1 MSEKTGTV
9 EGLLASISDR
19 LSVDQ
24 ASAETVLLSM
34 FASINERIEKI
45 EGEIEHH
52 SEGIESAIDSAEDHE
67 SRLDDVEGCEGL
79 HWGEEETRHLAH
91 DQLDD
96 HVYEPLPEIDDHA
109 LEELPDYCLAGLDF
123 DEIVTAAKA
132 ETVEAIRSEILPL
145 CGAEIF
151 EALRVELRAR
161 PELAR
166 RWQDELIGA
175 NQVEWNRHENP
186 VELSK
191 ASDERTREILD
202 AGGISPA
209 TACPDCADTDGEDL
223 CELCRVEGPGWR
235 ERFLTRAR
243 YYMGPK

>member
-9 EGLLASISDR
+9 EGLL
-19 LSVDQ
+19 
-24 ASAETVLLSM
+24 
-34 FASINERIEKI
+34 ASINERIEKI

-52 SEGIESAIDSAEDHE
+52 E
-67 SRLDDVEGCEGL
+67 SRLDDVECCEGL

-109 LEELPDYCLAGLDF
+109 LEELPDSCLAGLDF

-132 ETVEAIRSEILPL
+132 ESIEAIRSEILPL

-151 EALRVELRAR
+151 EALRVEIRAR

-175 NQVEWNRHENP
+175 NQVEWNCHENP

-209 TACPDCADTDGEDL
+209 PACPDCADTDEEQ

-235 ERFLTRAR
+235 ERLLSRAH